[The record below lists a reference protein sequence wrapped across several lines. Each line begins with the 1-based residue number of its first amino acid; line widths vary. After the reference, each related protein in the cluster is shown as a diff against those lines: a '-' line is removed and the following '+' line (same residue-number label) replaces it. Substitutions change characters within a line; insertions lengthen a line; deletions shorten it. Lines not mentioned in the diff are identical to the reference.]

1 MRVNYMKCFFS
12 LKTAFGFR
20 GILRKN
26 VLSMKNC
33 FVRQK
38 HVGLHV
44 TLHKKCMIVMGEE
57 RKDSNVFQQLCRIR
71 QSKANSHAVCLKGPF
86 CGYFNLKGD

>member
-1 MRVNYMKCFFS
+1 MRVNYMKRFFS

-26 VLSMKNC
+26 VLSMKTALSDKN
-33 FVRQK
+33 
-38 HVGLHV
+38 VGLHV

>member
-1 MRVNYMKCFFS
+1 MRVNCMKRFFS
-12 LKTAFGFR
+12 LKIAFGFR
-20 GILRKN
+20 GIQEKCFTHE
-26 VLSMKNC
+26 NC